1 MRTLRL
7 IGMAV
12 IAVIMSVNFTA
23 CSDDEE
29 EDNRPLS
36 EKIIGHWVLTYE
48 EGYIKDPDYPED
60 DEAWSHTPKDEYE
73 YFGNFTF
80 REDGTYS
87 EYELDGTSNPQS
99 IEKWTIK
106 DNIITLIE
114 DEHEQYELKVLEITS
129 DKLVLEFYY
138 KHENDGETYA
148 KMTYK
153 RG

>member
-1 MRTLRL
+1 MKVLKFLGIT
-7 IGMAV
+7 IMAT
-12 IAVIMSVNFTA
+12 IINISFIA
-23 CSDDEE
+23 CSDDDK
-29 EDNRPLS
+29 EDNRPLT

-60 DEAWSHTPKDEYE
+60 DEAWSHAPKDEYE

-80 REDGTYS
+80 RENWTYS

-106 DNIITLIE
+106 NNIITLIE

-129 DKLVLEFYY
+129 DKLVLEFDY
-138 KHENDGETYA
+138 KNENGGETYA

>member
-48 EGYIKDPDYPED
+48 EGYIKDTDYPED
-60 DEAWSHTPKDEYE
+60 DEAWSHAPKDEYE